1 MIPKIIHLCW
11 LSGDPYPTEI
21 QACLDTWKK
30 FLPDYEVWL
39 WDTKRFDVHSTQWTE
54 QAFAARKYA
63 FAADYIRL
71 YALYNYGGI
80 YLDADVLVYKSFD
93 PLLSLPYFIGE
104 DHDGSFEA
112 AVIGAEKHLPFIKHL
127 LDYYDGRSFVKE
139 DGSYETDVPLPLIFR
154 KQLMAGGY
162 AFRRISGGQDYTLEE
177 GVLNIFPFDYFNS
190 RDRLGARKYAN
201 SYCSHNFAGSWC
213 GKPKG
218 AKDRLKRSLPRPL
231 LRMTLAITSWLHRK
245 RLREYKIPFT

>member
-39 WDTKRFDVHSTQWTE
+39 WDTKRFDIHSTQWTE

-112 AVIGAEKHLPFIKHL
+112 AVIGAEKHLSFIKHL

-139 DGSYETDVPLPLIFR
+139 DGAYETDVPLPLIFR

-162 AFRRISGGQDYTLEE
+162 AFRRISGGQDYPLEE
-177 GVLNIFPFDYFNS
+177 GVLNVFPFDYFNS

-231 LRMTLAITSWLHRK
+231 LRMMLAITSWLHRK